1 MAERFP
7 RGSHLINARRCSHG
21 AVRRSGHPAPTDANA
36 PTGAWLQHLLE
47 RFYSVA

>member
-1 MAERFP
+1 MAKRFP

-21 AVRRSGHPAPTDANA
+21 VVRRSGHPAPTHANA